1 MLLARLPGLARYAFS
16 CLVAAASLC
25 VVAAAIVLPAGAR
38 SASQEPAGRPLY
50 IQADR
55 LFNGK
60 TLISGRVAVAV
71 RAGKV
76 VAAGRLRIP
85 RGARVIRLRGAT
97 ILPGFIDL
105 HVHESPPT
113 LLRSGVT
120 TTRNVGASERG
131 LRPPWTPPRHPRIV
145 YAGPVI
151 TVPGGYPS
159 GVYPEIAAPVS
170 SVPEAIAKVDALVAR
185 GARVIKI
192 AIQTGPDGRQPTL
205 SVEQVRAI
213 VVAAHRH
220 RRIVTA
226 HLPGGRELAIA
237 LAGGVDE
244 LAHMPCVDVTRDQI
258 RVLAERRIA
267 VVGTLHFGELFV
279 RRQFPRCEFAATARE
294 FVRQGGRLL
303 YGTDIPGVPRRL
315 DLTELG
321 LMQKAGM
328 TATDVLR
335 AATADAGKQL
345 GMAPLGALVPGAP
358 ADLWAVQGDPT
369 DSLGVLRRPAFV
381 MARGVRIR

>member
-1 MLLARLPGLARYAFS
+1 
-16 CLVAAASLC
+16 
-25 VVAAAIVLPAGAR
+25 
-38 SASQEPAGRPLY
+38 
-50 IQADR
+50 
-55 LFNGK
+55 
-60 TLISGRVAVAV
+60 
-71 RAGKV
+71 
-76 VAAGRLRIP
+76 
-85 RGARVIRLRGAT
+85 
-97 ILPGFIDL
+97 
-105 HVHESPPT
+105 
-113 LLRSGVT
+113 VT

-131 LRPPWTPPRHPRIV
+131 LRPPWTPPGYPRIV

-159 GVYPEIAAPVS
+159 GVYPEIAAPVT

-213 VVAAHRH
+213 VAAAHRH

-258 RVLAERRIA
+258 SVLVERRIA

-328 TATDVLR
+328 AATDILR

-345 GMAPLGALVPGAP
+345 GMAPLGALVPGGSRRP
-358 ADLWAVQGDPT
+358 LGCSGRSDAVPWGAAASSLRDGTRRAHSIGEPRAGGLGLCALLGIERLGSWRIRSRRRGKLATRVRFRPRALPLPPT
-369 DSLGVLRRPAFV
+369 GRSFWLIGSQDTPGISQRCLRRPPPRHRGE
-381 MARGVRIR
+381 ARGPVVFLETP